1 MSFASDTKQ
10 ELCKISIGKKCC
22 SLAEAYGILL
32 YCNTFTDKEIKVV
45 TENKALVQRLPK
57 LFEKVFTLS
66 FDQKPED
73 NEPEGKKAFVIFD
86 TKKIAKILQS
96 FGYDTKK
103 VYAHHVNFA
112 ILEDDCCKA
121 SFIRGAFL
129 AGGSVTDPAKRYHLE
144 LVTDHYNV
152 NKETYSVLVEL
163 GFEAKNASRNGN
175 YMAYFKQSEAI
186 EDLLTTM
193 GAPLAAMAV
202 MNAKVEKDMRNSI
215 NRRVNCDTANLEKMV
230 NASIEQVEA
239 IRKLEA
245 SGSFENLTEKLKETA
260 RLRLSNPEASIAE
273 LAAMSDPPVTKSCLN
288 HRLRKIVKL
297 SDRKSDKT

>member
-10 ELCKISIGKKCC
+10 ELCRLPIGKKCC

-32 YCNTFTDKEIKVV
+32 YCNTFTDREIRIV
-45 TENKALVQRLPK
+45 TENKALALRLPK
-57 LFEKVFTLS
+57 LFEKVFGFG

-73 NEPEGKKAFVIFD
+73 GEPEGKKTFLIYDAEKIEKIF
-86 TKKIAKILQS
+86 QC
-96 FGYDTKK
+96 FGYDARKG
-103 VYAHHVNFA
+103 YAHHVNFA
-112 ILEDDCCKA
+112 ILEDECCKS

-129 AGGSVTDPAKRYHLE
+129 AGGSVTDPGKRYHLE

-152 NKETYSVLVEL
+152 NNETYSIMVEL
-163 GFEAKNASRNGN
+163 GFEPKNVSRNGN
-175 YMAYFKQSEAI
+175 YIAYFKQSEAI

-193 GAPLAAMAV
+193 GAPLAAMEV

-230 NASIEQVEA
+230 NASMEQVEA

-245 SGSFENLTEKLKETA
+245 SGSFENLTERLKETA
-260 RLRLSNPEASIAE
+260 RLRLNNPEASIAE

-288 HRLRKIVKL
+288 HRLRKIVEL
-297 SDRKSDKT
+297 SDKSSGKS